1 MVEFAHRGP
10 CKTLL
15 KTLDRGVDRDAN
27 GAIAGISYTDFQ
39 KQVMF
44 WFFTPCCMLRTSW
57 HLATAQHDLHDQ
69 GILQR
74 CF

>member
-10 CKTLL
+10 CKSLL
-15 KTLDRGVDRDAN
+15 KTLDHGADRDIG

-44 WFFTPCCMLRTSW
+44 WFFTPAVC
-57 HLATAQHDLHDQ
+57 
-69 GILQR
+69 
-74 CF
+74 